1 VHASLIA
8 GGQELSS
15 YPGRCVLSVER
26 RTLPG
31 ESACDVEREL
41 AELLALAAA
50 ADPRLETGLR
60 LVLVRAPFEIDPAT
74 PVVETLRAAA
84 AETLGAPP
92 PVVGEHPWMDAAFT
106 SAAGIPTVVF
116 GPGGAGAHAVE
127 EYAELDSVAG
137 CADVL
142 TAMARRFCA

>member
-1 VHASLIA
+1 
-8 GGQELSS
+8 
-15 YPGRCVLSVER
+15 
-26 RTLPG
+26 
-31 ESACDVEREL
+31 
-41 AELLALAAA
+41 
-50 ADPRLETGLR
+50 
-60 LVLVRAPFEIDPAT
+60 
-74 PVVETLRAAA
+74 
-84 AETLGAPP
+84 
-92 PVVGEHPWMDAAFT
+92 MDAAFT